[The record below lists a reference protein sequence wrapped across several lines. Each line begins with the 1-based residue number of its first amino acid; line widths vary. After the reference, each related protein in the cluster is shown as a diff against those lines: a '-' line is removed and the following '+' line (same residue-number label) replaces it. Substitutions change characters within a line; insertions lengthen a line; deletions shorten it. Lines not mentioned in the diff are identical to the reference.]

1 MFVVLIPLTVVSIGL
16 FMWWIETYTDS
27 PLAVF
32 WRAIS
37 SASHLT
43 RGFSVRIPLFC
54 FGGLIVC
61 LSVLAELSGVPQWT
75 YKSLRL
81 FGYFLFAVAAAYF
94 LPLPVPHCI
103 DANWQWH
110 KRRGLID
117 EKGNIIPA
125 SSAIA
130 ETSILQIENTAMT
143 LTATCTPPS
152 RWHSLATSAIQKPM
166 RETLLLTLSGP
177 DDPNARFTS
186 TITLTAS
193 PTNTLPQIG
202 DLTRDLRTTVP
213 GWITLEEIPSPRPP
227 GAIMCTGIYIDEGTS
242 FTSIQFQWATPT
254 TPAPL
259 RFTATLT
266 TTTHLFPSCASDI
279 FTVINTL
286 KITQ

>member
-16 FMWWIETYTDS
+16 FMWWVETYTDS

-32 WRAIS
+32 WRSIT

-61 LSVLAELSGVPQWT
+61 LSVLAELFGVPQWT
-75 YKSLRL
+75 YKSVRL
-81 FGYFLFAVAAAYF
+81 LGYFLFAIAAVYF
-94 LPLPVPHCI
+94 LPLPVPHCV

-117 EKGNIIPA
+117 ENGTIIAA
-125 SSAIA
+125 SSAVA
-130 ETSILQIENTAMT
+130 GTSILLNEDTAIT
-143 LTATCTPPS
+143 LTATCAPPR
-152 RWHSLATSAIQKPM
+152 RWHSLPTSSIQKPR
-166 RETLLLTLSGP
+166 REILLLALTGP
-177 DDPNARFTS
+177 YDPNARFAS

-202 DLTRDLRTTVP
+202 DLTRTLRNTIP

-227 GAIMCTGIYIDEGTS
+227 GGIMCTGIYIDGGTS
-242 FTSIQFQWATPT
+242 FTSIQFQWTTPT
-254 TPAPL
+254 APESL

-266 TTTHLFPSCASDI
+266 TTTHLFPTCASDI

>member
-32 WRAIS
+32 WRATS
-37 SASHLT
+37 SASHST

-54 FGGLIVC
+54 LGGLIAC
-61 LSVLAELSGVPQWT
+61 TSVLAELSGIPQWT

-117 EKGNIIPA
+117 ENGNIIPTG
-125 SSAIA
+125 SAIA
-130 ETSILQIENTAMT
+130 ETSILQIENIAMT

-152 RWHSLATSAIQKPM
+152 RWHSLATSAIQKPT
-166 RETLLLTLSGP
+166 RETLLLALTGP

-186 TITLTAS
+186 TITLTVS
-193 PTNTLPQIG
+193 PINAIPQIG
-202 DLTRDLRTTVP
+202 DLTAALRTTIP

>member
-37 SASHLT
+37 SASHST

-54 FGGLIVC
+54 LGGLIVC
-61 LSVLAELSGVPQWT
+61 TSVLAELSGVPQWT

-81 FGYFLFAVAAAYF
+81 LGYFLFAIAAVYL

-110 KRRGLID
+110 KRHGLID
-117 EKGNIIPA
+117 ENGNIIPA

-143 LTATCTPPS
+143 LTATCTLPS
-152 RWHSLATSAIQKPM
+152 RWHSLTTSTIQKPR
-166 RETLLLTLSGP
+166 RETLLLALTGP
-177 DDPNARFTS
+177 YDPNARFTS
-186 TITLTAS
+186 TITFTTS
-193 PTNTLPQIG
+193 PTNSLPQIG

-266 TTTHLFPSCASDI
+266 TTTHLFPACASDI

>member
-54 FGGLIVC
+54 LGGLIVC
-61 LSVLAELSGVPQWT
+61 TSVLAELSGVPQWT

-94 LPLPVPHCI
+94 LPLPVPHCV

-117 EKGNIIPA
+117 ENGNIIPTG
-125 SSAIA
+125 SAIA

-152 RWHSLATSAIQKPM
+152 RWHSLATSAIQKPT
-166 RETLLLTLSGP
+166 RETLLLALTGP

-186 TITLTAS
+186 TITLTVS
-193 PTNTLPQIG
+193 PINTIPQIG
-202 DLTRDLRTTVP
+202 DLTEALRTTIP

-266 TTTHLFPSCASDI
+266 TTTHLFPACASDI

>member
-16 FMWWIETYTDS
+16 IMWWIETYTDS

-61 LSVLAELSGVPQWT
+61 TSVLAELSGVPQWT

-117 EKGNIIPA
+117 ENGNIIPA

-152 RWHSLATSAIQKPM
+152 RWHSLATSAIQKPT
-166 RETLLLTLSGP
+166 RETLLLALAGP

-186 TITLTAS
+186 TITLTVS
-193 PTNTLPQIG
+193 PINAIPQIG
-202 DLTRDLRTTVP
+202 DFTQASRTTIP

>member
-1 MFVVLIPLTVVSIGL
+1 
-16 FMWWIETYTDS
+16 MWWVETYTDS

-32 WRAIS
+32 WRTIS

-61 LSVLAELSGVPQWT
+61 LSVLAELFGVPQWT
-75 YKSLRL
+75 YKSVRL
-81 FGYFLFAVAAAYF
+81 LGYFLFAIAAVYF
-94 LPLPVPHCI
+94 LPLPVPHCV

-117 EKGNIIPA
+117 ENGTIIAA
-125 SSAIA
+125 SSAVA
-130 ETSILQIENTAMT
+130 GTSILLNEDTAIT
-143 LTATCTPPS
+143 LTATCAPPR
-152 RWHSLATSAIQKPM
+152 RWHSLPTSSIQKPR
-166 RETLLLTLSGP
+166 REILLLALTGP
-177 DDPNARFTS
+177 YDPNARFAS

-202 DLTRDLRTTVP
+202 DLTRTLRNTIP
-213 GWITLEEIPSPRPP
+213 GWITIEEIPSPRPP
-227 GAIMCTGIYIDEGTS
+227 GGIMCTGIYIDGGTS
-242 FTSIQFQWATPT
+242 FTSIQFQWTTPT
-254 TPAPL
+254 APESL

-266 TTTHLFPSCASDI
+266 TTTHLFPTCASDI

>member
-1 MFVVLIPLTVVSIGL
+1 MFVVFISFTVVSIGL
-16 FMWWIETYTDS
+16 FMWWVETYTDS
-27 PLAVF
+27 PIAVF
-32 WRAIS
+32 WRTIS

-61 LSVLAELSGVPQWT
+61 LSVLAELFGVPQWT
-75 YKSLRL
+75 YKSVRL
-81 FGYFLFAVAAAYF
+81 LGYFLFAIAAVYF
-94 LPLPVPHCI
+94 LPLPVPHCV

-117 EKGNIIPA
+117 KNGKIIPT
-125 SSAIA
+125 SSTIA
-130 ETSILQIENTAMT
+130 ETSIFLNENTT
-143 LTATCTPPS
+143 VTISTKCTAPS
-152 RWHSLATSAIQKPM
+152 RWHSLPTSSIQKPR
-166 RETLLLTLSGP
+166 REILLLALTGP
-177 DDPNARFTS
+177 YDPNARFAS

-202 DLTRDLRTTVP
+202 DLTRTLRNTIP

-227 GAIMCTGIYIDEGTS
+227 GGIMCTGIYIDGGTS
-242 FTSIQFQWATPT
+242 FTSIQFQWTTPT
-254 TPAPL
+254 APESL

-266 TTTHLFPSCASDI
+266 TTTHLFPTCASDI

>member
-16 FMWWIETYTDS
+16 FMWWVETYTDS

-32 WRAIS
+32 WRTIS

-61 LSVLAELSGVPQWT
+61 LSVLAELFGVSQWA
-75 YKSLRL
+75 YKSVRL
-81 FGYFLFAVAAAYF
+81 LGYFLFAIAAVYF
-94 LPLPVPHCI
+94 LPLPVPHCV

-117 EKGNIIPA
+117 ENGTIIAA
-125 SSAIA
+125 SSAVA
-130 ETSILQIENTAMT
+130 GTSILLNEDTAIT
-143 LTATCTPPS
+143 LTATCAPPR
-152 RWHSLATSAIQKPM
+152 RWHSLPTSSIQKPR
-166 RETLLLTLSGP
+166 REILLLALTGP
-177 DDPNARFTS
+177 YDPNARFAS

-202 DLTRDLRTTVP
+202 DLTRTLRNTIP
-213 GWITLEEIPSPRPP
+213 GWITIEEIPSPRPP
-227 GAIMCTGIYIDEGTS
+227 GGIMCTGIYIDGGTS
-242 FTSIQFQWATPT
+242 FTSIQFQWTTPT
-254 TPAPL
+254 APESL

-266 TTTHLFPSCASDI
+266 TTTHLFPTCASDI

>member
-16 FMWWIETYTDS
+16 FMWWVETYTDS

-32 WRAIS
+32 WRTIS

-61 LSVLAELSGVPQWT
+61 LSVLAELFGVPQWT
-75 YKSLRL
+75 YKSVRL
-81 FGYFLFAVAAAYF
+81 LGYFLFAIAAVYF
-94 LPLPVPHCI
+94 LPLPVPHCV

-117 EKGNIIPA
+117 ENGTIIAA
-125 SSAIA
+125 SSAVA
-130 ETSILQIENTAMT
+130 GSSILLNEDTAIT
-143 LTATCTPPS
+143 LTATCAPPR
-152 RWHSLATSAIQKPM
+152 RWHSLPTSSIQKPR
-166 RETLLLTLSGP
+166 REILLLALTGP
-177 DDPNARFTS
+177 YDPNARFAS

-202 DLTRDLRTTVP
+202 DLTRTLRNTIP

-227 GAIMCTGIYIDEGTS
+227 GGIMCTGIYIDGGTS
-242 FTSIQFQWATPT
+242 FTSIQFQWTTPT
-254 TPAPL
+254 APESL

-266 TTTHLFPSCASDI
+266 TTTHLFPTCASDI

>member
-16 FMWWIETYTDS
+16 FIWWVETYTDS

-43 RGFSVRIPLFC
+43 RGFTVRIPLFC

-61 LSVLAELSGVPQWT
+61 LSVLAELYGVPQWA
-75 YKSLRL
+75 YKSVRL
-81 FGYFLFAVAAAYF
+81 LGYFLFAVAAAYF

-117 EKGNIIPA
+117 ENGKIIPTG
-125 SSAIA
+125 SAIA
-130 ETSILQIENTAMT
+130 ETSILQIENTAIT

-152 RWHSLATSAIQKPM
+152 RWYSLATSAIQKPT
-166 RETLLLTLSGP
+166 RETPLLALTGP

-186 TITLTAS
+186 TITLTVS
-193 PTNTLPQIG
+193 PINTIPQIG
-202 DLTRDLRTTVP
+202 DLTEALRTTIP
-213 GWITLEEIPSPRPP
+213 GWITLEEIPSPLPP

-266 TTTHLFPSCASDI
+266 TTTHLFPACASDI

>member
-16 FMWWIETYTDS
+16 FMWWVETYTDS

-61 LSVLAELSGVPQWT
+61 LSVLAELFGVPQWT
-75 YKSLRL
+75 YKSVRL
-81 FGYFLFAVAAAYF
+81 LGYFLFAIAAVYF
-94 LPLPVPHCI
+94 LPLPVPHCV

-117 EKGNIIPA
+117 ENGTIIAA
-125 SSAIA
+125 SSAVA
-130 ETSILQIENTAMT
+130 GTSILLNEDTAIT
-143 LTATCTPPS
+143 LTATCAPPR
-152 RWHSLATSAIQKPM
+152 RWHSLPTSSIQKPR
-166 RETLLLTLSGP
+166 REILLLALTGP
-177 DDPNARFTS
+177 YDPNARFAS

-202 DLTRDLRTTVP
+202 DLTRTLRNTIP

-227 GAIMCTGIYIDEGTS
+227 GGIMCTGIYIDGGTS
-242 FTSIQFQWATPT
+242 FTSIQFQWTTPT
-254 TPAPL
+254 APESL

-266 TTTHLFPSCASDI
+266 TTTHLFPTCASDI

>member
-16 FMWWIETYTDS
+16 FMWWVETYTDS

-32 WRAIS
+32 WRTIS

-61 LSVLAELSGVPQWT
+61 LSVLAELFGVPQWT
-75 YKSLRL
+75 YKSVRL
-81 FGYFLFAVAAAYF
+81 LGYFLFAIAAVYF
-94 LPLPVPHCI
+94 LPLPVPHCV

-117 EKGNIIPA
+117 ENGTIIA
-125 SSAIA
+125 ANSAVA
-130 ETSILQIENTAMT
+130 GTSILLNEDTAIT
-143 LTATCTPPS
+143 LTATCAPPR
-152 RWHSLATSAIQKPM
+152 RWHSLPTSSIQKPR
-166 RETLLLTLSGP
+166 REILLLALTGP
-177 DDPNARFTS
+177 YDPNARFAS

-202 DLTRDLRTTVP
+202 DLTRTLRNTIP
-213 GWITLEEIPSPRPP
+213 GWITIEEIPSPRPP
-227 GAIMCTGIYIDEGTS
+227 GGIMCTGIYIDGGTS
-242 FTSIQFQWATPT
+242 FTSIQFQWTTPT
-254 TPAPL
+254 APESL

-266 TTTHLFPSCASDI
+266 TTTHLFPTCASDI

>member
-16 FMWWIETYTDS
+16 FMWWVETYTDS

-32 WRAIS
+32 WRTIS

-61 LSVLAELSGVPQWT
+61 LSVLAELFGVPQWT
-75 YKSLRL
+75 YKSVRL
-81 FGYFLFAVAAAYF
+81 LGYFLFAIAAVYF
-94 LPLPVPHCI
+94 LPLPVPHCV

-117 EKGNIIPA
+117 ENGTIIAA
-125 SSAIA
+125 SSAVA
-130 ETSILQIENTAMT
+130 GTSILLNEDTAIT
-143 LTATCTPPS
+143 LTATCAPPR
-152 RWHSLATSAIQKPM
+152 RWHSLPTSSIQKPR
-166 RETLLLTLSGP
+166 REILLLALTGP
-177 DDPNARFTS
+177 YDPNARFAS

-202 DLTRDLRTTVP
+202 DLTRTLRNTIP

-227 GAIMCTGIYIDEGTS
+227 GGIMCTGIYIDGGTS
-242 FTSIQFQWATPT
+242 FTSIQFQWTTPT
-254 TPAPL
+254 APESL

-266 TTTHLFPSCASDI
+266 TTTHLFPTCASDN

-286 KITQ
+286 KSTQ

>member
-54 FGGLIVC
+54 LGGLIVC
-61 LSVLAELSGVPQWT
+61 TSVLAELSGVPQWA
-75 YKSLRL
+75 YKSVRL
-81 FGYFLFAVAAAYF
+81 LGYFLFAVAAAYF

-117 EKGNIIPA
+117 ENGNIIPTG
-125 SSAIA
+125 SAIA

-152 RWHSLATSAIQKPM
+152 RWHSLATSAIQKPT
-166 RETLLLTLSGP
+166 RETLLLALTGP

-186 TITLTAS
+186 TITLTVS
-193 PTNTLPQIG
+193 PINTIPQIG
-202 DLTRDLRTTVP
+202 DLTEALRTTIP

-266 TTTHLFPSCASDI
+266 TTTHLFPACASDI

>member
-1 MFVVLIPLTVVSIGL
+1 MFVALIPLTVVSIGL
-16 FMWWIETYTDS
+16 FIWWVETYTDS

-32 WRAIS
+32 WRTIS

-61 LSVLAELSGVPQWT
+61 LSVLAELFGVPQWT
-75 YKSLRL
+75 YKSVRL
-81 FGYFLFAVAAAYF
+81 LGYFLFAIAAVYF
-94 LPLPVPHCI
+94 LPLPVPHCV

-117 EKGNIIPA
+117 ENGTIIAA
-125 SSAIA
+125 SSAVA
-130 ETSILQIENTAMT
+130 GTSILLNEDTAIT
-143 LTATCTPPS
+143 LTATCAPPR
-152 RWHSLATSAIQKPM
+152 RWHSLPTSSIQKPR
-166 RETLLLTLSGP
+166 REILLLALTGP
-177 DDPNARFTS
+177 YDPNARFAS

-202 DLTRDLRTTVP
+202 DLTRTLRNTIP

-227 GAIMCTGIYIDEGTS
+227 GGIMCTGIYIDGGTS
-242 FTSIQFQWATPT
+242 FTSIQFQWTTPT
-254 TPAPL
+254 APESL

-266 TTTHLFPSCASDI
+266 TTTHLFPTCASDI